1 MHIDVEGWE
10 DKVLNG
16 AQSVLN
22 NKNNKMM
29 LFLEYWND
37 ENQIKIL
44 EELKNIK
51 YKRLE
56 DYIENEEKNMVLKV
70 NF

>member
-16 AQSVLN
+16 AQSILN
-22 NKNNKMM
+22 NKDNKMM
-29 LFLEYWND
+29 LFLEYWDD

-56 DYIENEEKNMVLKV
+56 DYVENNEKNMVLKI
-70 NF
+70 NL

>member
-1 MHIDVEGWE
+1 
-10 DKVLNG
+10 
-16 AQSVLN
+16 
-22 NKNNKMM
+22 MM